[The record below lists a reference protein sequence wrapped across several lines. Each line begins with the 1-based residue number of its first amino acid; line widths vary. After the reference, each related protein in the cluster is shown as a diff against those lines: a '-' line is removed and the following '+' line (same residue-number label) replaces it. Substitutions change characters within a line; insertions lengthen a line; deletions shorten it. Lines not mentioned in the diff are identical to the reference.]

1 MEHDPERNRQ
11 PGAPHSGGIG
21 PGPSPA
27 TYAGLGLQ
35 FVVSLLL
42 FLFLGQWLDKKLG
55 SAPWLTIIGVFVGA
69 GGAFYSIYRRLMA
82 EQRREEEARRP

>member
-11 PGAPHSGGIG
+11 PSTPTSCGIG

-82 EQRREEEARRP
+82 EQRREEEARRR